1 MSATR
6 TYTKKNGEVSEYNQK
21 KYNKTWYELHKDDI
35 LKQRV
40 ECLCGLTHLVSNKT
54 NHRSGKVHQLWV
66 RMNAKLEGGEKA
78 FLGKGY
84 GSLVPKTSPP
94 PTELDLAKIEVI
106 EDVLPPL
113 ILNTN
118 LHYSTFG
125 KMIVL

>member
-1 MSATR
+1 MATQR

-21 KYNKTWYELHKDDI
+21 KYNKTWYDLHKNDI

-40 ECLCGLTHLVSNKT
+40 DCLCGLSHLVSNKT

-84 GSLVPKTSPP
+84 GSLVPKPILEP
-94 PTELDLAKIEVI
+94 VDLGKIEVV

-113 ILNTN
+113 VLNTN